1 MYILKNA
8 LISILRTKSRNIL
21 IGFILIIIASDS
33 SVTLAIN
40 NSSDSLIKSYEEK
53 YDIEA
58 TIGINRENMVKEF
71 KREDVEDSKSK
82 SGEKILEISSISV
95 DDVENF
101 DKSEYVKE
109 YYYTL
114 SVWVNS
120 EELEKAELSTSNS
133 NNMSQRQDDKR
144 QEIKNENTTSFT
156 LKGYYL

>member
-1 MYILKNA
+1 MKPQLGLIEKIWWKN
-8 LISILRTKSRNIL
+8 L
-21 IGFILIIIASDS
+21 
-33 SVTLAIN
+33 
-40 NSSDSLIKSYEEK
+40 
-53 YDIEA
+53 
-58 TIGINRENMVKEF
+58 KEF

-82 SGEKILEISSISV
+82 SGKKILEISSISV

-120 EELEKAELSTSNS
+120 EELEKSELLTSNS
-133 NNMSQRQDDKR
+133 NNMPQRQDDKR

>member
-21 IGFILIIIASDS
+21 IGFILIIIASTS

-40 NSSDSLIKSYEEK
+40 NSSDSIIKSYEEK

-71 KREDVEDSKSK
+71 KREDGEDSKSK

-101 DKSEYVKE
+101 AKSEYVKE

-156 LKGYYL
+156 LTGYYL